1 MSDDRSS
8 AILNSALTFIAGAA
22 VGAIVV
28 ALTTKKRGSEL
39 RHDLKEL
46 GRRFKSQAQ
55 DLGNNAEGAWTK
67 LKGETA
73 QAGQDLKHQVQDL
86 SKPKV

>member
-39 RHDLKEL
+39 RHDIKEL
-46 GRRFKSQAQ
+46 GRRFKSQAE
-55 DLGNNAEGAWTK
+55 DLGSSAEGAWTK
-67 LKGETA
+67 LKGQTA
-73 QAGQDLKHQVQDL
+73 QAGQDLKHQIEDL
-86 SKPKV
+86 PKAKS